1 MKFFTVPTLR
11 VPTKMEDDFFV
22 TADGIPEWARLNG
35 RQCYIGGRAAHY
47 FNLCIDGDGGGHS
60 VDAGCKGFC
69 DLIAIIVYDIVDA
82 IEAASNVVHCPGV
95 VHAIEAE
102 GMHSVLG
109 AQIFHAYAPCSAGAG
124 WLPPS
129 HGHYSHEPASSTSL
143 SRKRTSNDTNQLT
156 KQAAN

>member
-1 MKFFTVPTLR
+1 MKFFTVPALR

-35 RQCYIGGRAAHY
+35 RQCYIGGRAANY
-47 FNLCIDGDGGGHS
+47 FNLCVDGDDGGHS

-102 GMHSVLG
+102 GMYSVLG
-109 AQIFHAYAPCSAGAG
+109 AQIFHAYGVIITVRNDDNET
-124 WLPPS
+124 LPVFLL
-129 HGHYSHEPASSTSL
+129 SL
-143 SRKRTSNDTNQLT
+143 PVIQYLLRCMNKH
-156 KQAAN
+156 K